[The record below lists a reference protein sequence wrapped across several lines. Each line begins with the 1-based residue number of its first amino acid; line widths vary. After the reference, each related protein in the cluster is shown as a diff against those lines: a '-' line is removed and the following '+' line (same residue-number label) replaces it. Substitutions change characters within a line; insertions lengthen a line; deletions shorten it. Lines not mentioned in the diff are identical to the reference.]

1 MPRSSASRCDARL
14 DELFEARPD
23 EFVATRN
30 ELVRALRDA
39 GDRACADRVKA
50 LRRPTAV
57 VWAMNQLA
65 RRHPDRLAD
74 LLAAGDRLRAAH
86 RALGANNRAGLQ
98 AADRDH
104 RKLVRTLMTA
114 AAKILEAVGARGGAH
129 VDRIGRMLQAEP
141 TVHDEIREQLR
152 RGALTEE
159 FSAAD
164 VSEVLRLMGV
174 DPAAGPVVQRPR
186 AGRKRSAAEENLQTT
201 DETAT
206 AKRAS
211 RAKRAAATR
220 KATAKQ
226 TRRTHATRT
235 GEAARAERTTARA
248 AERAAAKQAAAR
260 RAAATRARDAAKRA
274 VKSAAKQARQT
285 ETAARRL
292 RHAAEAAERAARTAG
307 ARAEAA
313 TRAAEL
319 AETRAGAASRRLA
332 AAEKAVAAAG

>member
-65 RRHPDRLAD
+65 RRHPDQLAD

-86 RALGANNRAGLQ
+86 RALGAKNRAGLQ

-186 AGRKRSAAEENLQTT
+186 AGRKRSAAEENLQAT

-226 TRRTHATRT
+226 ARRATARTHATRT
-235 GEAARAERTTARA
+235 GKTARA

-319 AETRAGAASRRLA
+319 AETRAGAATRRLA